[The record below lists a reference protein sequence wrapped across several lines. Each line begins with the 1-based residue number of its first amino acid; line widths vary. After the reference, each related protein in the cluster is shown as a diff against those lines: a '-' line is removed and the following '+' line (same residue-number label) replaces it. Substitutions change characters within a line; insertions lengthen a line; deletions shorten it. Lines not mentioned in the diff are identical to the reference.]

1 MPKYLPQI
9 LVGVAAGFVMAFL
22 IRVFVFHNVLAP
34 TLYGL
39 GTGAFVAYILANL
52 AGNKRV
58 ANASDATKAETL
70 KMIPPPGMA
79 LLVVYREGFVA
90 KLAGLNLALDGRDF
104 AQLTSPK
111 FTALTLA
118 PGPHTLTAA
127 FGGLAGAQ
135 SKAASHAFQADA
147 GSVTAVRI
155 NAQMG
160 MVQGAVKFTPE
171 ADLGAVQA
179 KLASMPMVAA
189 AAAA

>member
-22 IRVFVFHNVLAP
+22 IRVFVFHNFLAP
-34 TLYGL
+34 TLYGA
-39 GTGAFVAYILANL
+39 GTGVFVAYILANL

-58 ANASDATKAETL
+58 PNASDAAKAEAL
-70 KMIPPPGMA
+70 KLTPPSGMA

-90 KLAGLNLALDGRDF
+90 KLAGLNLVIDGREF

-118 PGPHTLTAA
+118 PGAHTLSAA

-135 SKAASHAFQADA
+135 SKAASYDFQAESGA
-147 GSVTAVRI
+147 VTTVRI

-171 ADLGAVQA
+171 TDLAAVQA
-179 KLASMPMVAA
+179 KLASMSMVEAA
-189 AAAA
+189 AA